1 MECRLGYFGG
11 GTPKGRTDWVQSM
24 AFNPDGRP
32 LASSGSD
39 GTIPLWRNLPADHTY
54 GACTPTAP
62 WTDGAGTPMDG
73 QVVPS
78 DDQLNPSVPDTPP
91 CGVPIQRCR
100 RLFGPPN
107 ASIRQRFPRD
117 SLNLSSPLTAQS
129 LGRLCPKSPKPAGA
143 GNEHRFP
150 APRWWRCSVPY
161 GGHTSHT
168 SPASF
173 PACLR
178 RLQAKDGF
186 HLNRRTGSRPG
197 AGATRSRMSGPAP
210 SWWGHGPPGSEPLPP
225 AE

>member
-1 MECRLGYFGG
+1 MECRLGYFGV
-11 GTPKGRTDWVQSM
+11 D
-24 AFNPDGRP
+24 AERP
-32 LASSGSD
+32 HGSGSEHGLQSGWVD
-39 GTIPLWRNLPADHTY
+39 SGRQRRRRQHGAVEKPAGGSHLRRALRPHPGLMGLERLWMARWFR
-54 GACTPTAP
+54 PT
-62 WTDGAGTPMDG
+62 TSSIHQCRT
-73 QVVPS
+73 
-78 DDQLNPSVPDTPP
+78 LPP

-143 GNEHRFP
+143 GNGHRFP

-186 HLNRRTGSRPG
+186 HLNRQTGSRPG